1 MNDLEMIETAVRG
14 EWTAVG
20 YLNAILAVLRVM
32 AELQGVEPQKLL
44 DIINEA
50 ANNP

>member
-1 MNDLEMIETAVRG
+1 MNDFQAIEDCLRG

-20 YLNAILAVLRVM
+20 YLAAILAVLRVL
-32 AELQGVEPQKLL
+32 AEKEGVEPQKLL